1 MDGTTRKFIVLSNL
15 QECGVS
21 IDYNKFDELPI
32 KTIEKL
38 ILISNEI
45 ISSKNKKI
53 QSNITDGVG
62 AIAIKNRS

>member
-1 MDGTTRKFIVLSNL
+1 MDGTTRKFVVLSNL
-15 QECGVS
+15 NNCGIN
-21 IDYNKFDELPI
+21 IDYNRFDELPI
-32 KTIEKL
+32 KTVDKL

-62 AIAIKNRS
+62 AIGIKNRS